1 MQEFDQISSKFKDML
16 LYEREHSREKF
27 IYDVNKILNAYSDV
41 NENLSDIF
49 EISDPQLLLL
59 IFSLISI
66 TSNKDDLEKYIKNED
81 LYNYMNHF
89 EIKEDN
95 KISLLLGHTFSNL
108 KEKNMNIGESFV
120 IPEDTLSIYDIK
132 TNTSYFNINDWDFLY
147 DNNILSINNGVIT
160 SLRKGCTVIKCINK
174 INNEIR
180 KIKINS
186 GDIKQSNITEF
197 FFTQIRNIIA
207 HGRFTLVNSGKY
219 DSISEYKTFNLPSF
233 DDRYV
238 YGSQRNLL
246 IYDFNQL
253 NIAYD
258 KNNNINPKY
267 ISYLAKN
274 LYVKKDNPYIKFI
287 DIFENKVDILDIESI
302 FNNFSKEE
310 FDLYNSLIILSKFYI
325 NFIYNYDSY
334 DKDNYNYDLLKIDNK
349 LKNNLTNKEFIYE
362 IRTSIMHGR
371 YEYKDNI
378 FNFWNTDKKDKNI
391 KTFDVKITDKD
402 LLKLSLTKEDDFYSN
417 MKYDPRELEIVKK
430 KRY

>member
-66 TSNKDDLEKYIKNED
+66 TYNKDDLEKYIKNED

-174 INNEIR
+174 FNNEIR

-219 DSISEYKTFNLPSF
+219 DSISEYQTFNLPSF

>member
-66 TSNKDDLEKYIKNED
+66 TYNKDDLEKYIKNED

-174 INNEIR
+174 FNNEIR

-219 DSISEYKTFNLPSF
+219 DSISEYQTFNLPSF

-417 MKYDPRELEIVKK
+417 MKYDPRELEVVKK

>member
-1 MQEFDQISSKFKDML
+1 MDEDKK
-16 LYEREHSREKF
+16 
-27 IYDVNKILNAYSDV
+27 NK
-41 NENLSDIF
+41 
-49 EISDPQLLLL
+49 
-59 IFSLISI
+59 
-66 TSNKDDLEKYIKNED
+66 
-81 LYNYMNHF
+81 M
-89 EIKEDN
+89 
-95 KISLLLGHTFSNL
+95 
-108 KEKNMNIGESFV
+108 
-120 IPEDTLSIYDIK
+120 
-132 TNTSYFNINDWDFLY
+132 W
-147 DNNILSINNGVIT
+147 
-160 SLRKGCTVIKCINK
+160 
-174 INNEIR
+174 

-402 LLKLSLTKEDDFYSN
+402 LLKLSLTKEEDFYSN
-417 MKYDPRELEIVKK
+417 MKYDPRELEVVKK

>member
-49 EISDPQLLLL
+49 EISDLQLLLL

-120 IPEDTLSIYDIK
+120 IPEDTLSIYDII

-174 INNEIR
+174 FNNEIR

-219 DSISEYKTFNLPSF
+219 DSISEYQTFNLPSF

-417 MKYDPRELEIVKK
+417 MKYDPRELEVVKK

>member
-219 DSISEYKTFNLPSF
+219 ASISEYQTFNLPSF

-402 LLKLSLTKEDDFYSN
+402 LLKLSLTKEEDFYSN

>member
-219 DSISEYKTFNLPSF
+219 DSISEYQTFNLPSF

-287 DIFENKVDILDIESI
+287 DIFENKVDILDIEYI

>member
-174 INNEIR
+174 FNNEIR

-219 DSISEYKTFNLPSF
+219 DSISEYQTFNLPSF

-310 FDLYNSLIILSKFYI
+310 FDLYNSLIILSI
-325 NFIYNYDSY
+325 SDFIDS
-334 DKDNYNYDLLKIDNK
+334 
-349 LKNNLTNKEFIYE
+349 
-362 IRTSIMHGR
+362 
-371 YEYKDNI
+371 
-378 FNFWNTDKKDKNI
+378 NT
-391 KTFDVKITDKD
+391 
-402 LLKLSLTKEDDFYSN
+402 E
-417 MKYDPRELEIVKK
+417 
-430 KRY
+430 

>member
-120 IPEDTLSIYDIK
+120 IPEDTLSIYDIT

-174 INNEIR
+174 FNNEIR

-219 DSISEYKTFNLPSF
+219 DSISEYQTFNLPSF

-417 MKYDPRELEIVKK
+417 MKYDPRELEVVKK